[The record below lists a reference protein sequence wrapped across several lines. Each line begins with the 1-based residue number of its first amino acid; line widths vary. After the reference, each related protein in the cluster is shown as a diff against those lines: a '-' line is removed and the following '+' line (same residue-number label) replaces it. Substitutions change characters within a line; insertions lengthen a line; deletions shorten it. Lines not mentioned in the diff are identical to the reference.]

1 MLRDHGLTEL
11 VDRADRITVA
21 VPSQPSDKDQ
31 ALVDEIVRSV
41 PGAGDDRR
49 VRSLLAAWW
58 RYAGVRNAAG
68 AVVDSE
74 RFLAERSSLGLLEL
88 PVATA
93 RSVIELEF
101 ALLHNPSGM
110 IALAPS
116 APVPTVEATTIV
128 SGPAA
133 GPIVSPSPPPV
144 AAVSAVAVTLP
155 ADWADAE
162 PLPAPVPVARVEQ
175 ATTRREATTS
185 RRPIVAAD
193 AEHAKT
199 LVYAGLVVFFSLAIG
214 VAIAAAMATP
224 RLSLPGGDVDALV
237 APWRAW
243 LAIVT
248 GLGGIA
254 VATVIA
260 RRRTSIRSA
269 LVGPRVGLGGLAITG
284 LGLLGGSIVTA
295 GAGGVI
301 LVGGAAVGALRR

>member
-116 APVPTVEATTIV
+116 APAPTVEAPATV

-133 GPIVSPSPPPV
+133 EPIVSPSPPPV
-144 AAVSAVAVTLP
+144 AAVSAVAVTVP

-175 ATTRREATTS
+175 ATTRREASTP
-185 RRPIVAAD
+185 RRPVVVAD

-224 RLSLPGGDVDALV
+224 RVSLPGGDVDALV